1 MIFNYLNISW
11 IFQFLVGHYYLEYT
25 VKNKNLWDI
34 SLFSAVVSVHFRPYV
49 KSSQYLLVERIL
61 VVLYLSLSPMSILL
75 APLDFLTKRQIRKKL
90 CYILQASWSELPL
103 KFKSFYIVIPSFG
116 YTWCC
121 IAQWWWAWRSWPWV
135 SPWWCWAWPSRS
147 AAVRTEHDRCPD
159 RWRRTGPWGQIYP
172 CSIPNRPLR
181 RSNANWLETGMP
193 CNPFW
198 GPGKI
203 FDRPELSALR
213 FAADVR
219 SRNWFTF
226 NGIRHKVSLIRD
238 YLRVQRFIQEKS
250 YYISKVSWFWTLL
263 FRDIY
268 CKVTS
273 SLRSCFSCL
282 LNLSPSAFTSVRPYI
297 HSAYSSPNQAT
308 QNWASQPRS
317 QL

>member
-75 APLDFLTKRQIRKKL
+75 APLDFLTKRQIRKKNYTM
-90 CYILQASWSELPL
+90 YIVQASWSESMNKYLQ
-103 KFKSFYIVIPSFG
+103 YIVLPSFG

-121 IAQWWWAWRSWPWV
+121 IAQWWWAWHSWPWV

-172 CSIPNRPLR
+172 CSIQTVLCDGLMRIDWRQECP
-181 RSNANWLETGMP
+181 AI
-193 CNPFW
+193 PF
-198 GPGKI
+198 
-203 FDRPELSALR
+203 EA
-213 FAADVR
+213 
-219 SRNWFTF
+219 
-226 NGIRHKVSLIRD
+226 
-238 YLRVQRFIQEKS
+238 QEK
-250 YYISKVSWFWTLL
+250 YLTAQSWVHYGLL
-263 FRDIY
+263 RTYGPEID
-268 CKVTS
+268 
-273 SLRSCFSCL
+273 L
-282 LNLSPSAFTSVRPYI
+282 
-297 HSAYSSPNQAT
+297 HSTA
-308 QNWASQPRS
+308 
-317 QL
+317 